1 MRIGIDIDNVI
12 SNFNDELLKEYLEH
26 DKKLRNTGI
35 INENPHHI
43 TQGMF
48 DWTKEENDDFY
59 YNNIER
65 IAKKLKPLSRA
76 AEIISKLKNEN
87 NEIYIISSRD
97 NGEYTNPKEMTEKWL
112 SDNNIQY
119 DVLILTY
126 KGEKGKIC
134 KENNIDIMIDD
145 SINNCKDVSEYGI
158 KVLLMETRYN
168 KHVTEFEK
176 VSNWREI
183 YKKIK
188 ESYPKK
194 EQEKINVILDTDTF
208 NECDDQFAV
217 SYMIKSQERFNIE
230 AITIAPYHHDNDIS
244 IEEGLEKSYQ
254 EVLKICK
261 WLDFNTESKVFKGAT
276 DYLANGYNKTNEAV
290 EKIIGIA
297 LKNEKTY
304 IMAIGAITNV
314 AMAIM
319 KEPRIIDKIEVIWLG
334 GHSIL
339 IKDNM
344 EFNFRQDI
352 KAVRTVFESK
362 VKLTV
367 IPCKNVAS
375 NLKTTIYEIEHH
387 LKNKNEVGTYLCE
400 RFYNDGKHG
409 IQTRRVIWD
418 ISVIAYLINKEWFE
432 ISQINCPNIKEDTSY
447 ELNTNN
453 RLITMVDFIDSD
465 KIYEDMFEKLG
476 EKNEINE

>member
-1 MRIGIDIDNVI
+1 MPGFCFLSGWGLEPVRRADIDNDGVPALHKAGYI
-12 SNFNDELLKEYLEH
+12 ILGGLDHPFEAGRNVPVAGDREVRAAAEVDTARPVADVVGADTCQRIDMPVGGDVEQVRHIEMRRDADEERDERHHGDRRDAEH
-26 DKKLRNTGI
+26 DFERLAHADQVDADEHDEEELEYELIDENTY
-35 INENPHHI
+35 
-43 TQGMF
+43 MV
-48 DWTKEENDDFY
+48 
-59 YNNIER
+59 
-65 IAKKLKPLSRA
+65 
-76 AEIISKLKNEN
+76 
-87 NEIYIISSRD
+87 
-97 NGEYTNPKEMTEKWL
+97 NGN
-112 SDNNIQY
+112 
-119 DVLILTY
+119 
-126 KGEKGKIC
+126 
-134 KENNIDIMIDD
+134 
-145 SINNCKDVSEYGI
+145 
-158 KVLLMETRYN
+158 
-168 KHVTEFEK
+168 
-176 VSNWREI
+176 
-183 YKKIK
+183 
-188 ESYPKK
+188 
-194 EQEKINVILDTDTF
+194 
-208 NECDDQFAV
+208 
-217 SYMIKSQERFNIE
+217 
-230 AITIAPYHHDNDIS
+230 IS
-244 IEEGLEKSYQ
+244 IGDL
-254 EVLKICK
+254 
-261 WLDFNTESKVFKGAT
+261 
-276 DYLANGYNKTNEAV
+276 

-352 KAVRTVFESK
+352 EAVRTVFESK

>member
-1 MRIGIDIDNVI
+1 MGYTKTDN
-12 SNFNDELLKEYLEH
+12 LKEADIALFNTCCVRENAE
-26 DKKLRNTGI
+26 DKLFGKLGELKKIKEIRGTI
-35 INENPHHI
+35 IAIGGCMMQEKHI
-43 TQGMF
+43 T
-48 DWTKEENDDFY
+48 D
-59 YNNIER
+59 
-65 IAKKLKPLSRA
+65 
-76 AEIISKLKNEN
+76 
-87 NEIYIISSRD
+87 
-97 NGEYTNPKEMTEKWL
+97 
-112 SDNNIQY
+112 
-119 DVLILTY
+119 
-126 KGEKGKIC
+126 
-134 KENNIDIMIDD
+134 
-145 SINNCKDVSEYGI
+145 
-158 KVLLMETRYN
+158 
-168 KHVTEFEK
+168 
-176 VSNWREI
+176 
-183 YKKIK
+183 KIK

-244 IEEGLEKSYQ
+244 IEE
-254 EVLKICK
+254 
-261 WLDFNTESKVFKGAT
+261 
-276 DYLANGYNKTNEAV
+276 
-290 EKIIGIA
+290 
-297 LKNEKTY
+297 
-304 IMAIGAITNV
+304 
-314 AMAIM
+314 
-319 KEPRIIDKIEVIWLG
+319 IEVIWLG

-352 KAVRTVFESK
+352 EAVRTVFESK